1 MIGTIFRRLILLSVC
16 VVYLLPFV
24 IAQSPVIKEQL
35 LEAESDFLYEE
46 FNEALPIYMKLKDKY
61 PDNIYLDYKIGRC
74 YLNIPF
80 EKQKSLIYL
89 KKASV
94 KITKTNK
101 DGSFK
106 GNEVPVDVIYYLG
119 DAYRINNQLE
129 AAIENYEEFKSK
141 SDKKLY
147 DLKLV
152 DDQILACKRAIL
164 MEKKPVVIS
173 FHNLGEVI
181 NTKYSETHPVVSED
195 ENIMLYA
202 TQLPFYQA
210 VFFTKKV
217 NGVWQ
222 QPLNIITELGIDD
235 DCIPTCLSSDGTEAY
250 FYRSDQFR
258 GDLYVSN
265 YINGKWTKIRRL
277 NDNVN
282 TKYWESHASLSHD
295 GKTLYFTSNRPGGMG
310 GLDIYMTQ
318 RNIGDN
324 WGPPKNLGPVINSS
338 YNEDAPFI
346 TSDGKR
352 LYFSSFGHETMGG
365 YDIFYSDKDAN
376 GNWTKPVNIG
386 YPLNSTGDDLYFC
399 PVRNGSAGYIS
410 KYDSA
415 GFGRFDIVRVEIS
428 DYKSQV
434 SNTNAVNTL
443 MPSGNI
449 KNTAQEIPE
458 NVNKDKVVREK
469 QLNYNSQNNISSY
482 SDTNINNTNKIR
494 NVTSK
499 AVKDNKVALSNN
511 LNHQTND
518 LQALK
523 KNTNPGISLNT
534 DKNNE
539 VTDIKPA
546 ENISSVTDKKK
557 SGRKFSDVI
566 QDIKWEY
573 YAVPGSLLLF
583 IVLWFALKKR
593 KKRKE

>member
-1 MIGTIFRRLILLSVC
+1 
-16 VVYLLPFV
+16 
-24 IAQSPVIKEQL
+24 
-35 LEAESDFLYEE
+35 
-46 FNEALPIYMKLKDKY
+46 MKLKDKY

-181 NTKYSETHPVVSED
+181 NTKYSETDPVVSED

-202 TQLPFYQA
+202 TQLPFYQE

>member
-1 MIGTIFRRLILLSVC
+1 M
-16 VVYLLPFV
+16 
-24 IAQSPVIKEQL
+24 
-35 LEAESDFLYEE
+35 
-46 FNEALPIYMKLKDKY
+46 AL
-61 PDNIYLDYKIGRC
+61 
-74 YLNIPF
+74 
-80 EKQKSLIYL
+80 
-89 KKASV
+89 
-94 KITKTNK
+94 
-101 DGSFK
+101 
-106 GNEVPVDVIYYLG
+106 
-119 DAYRINNQLE
+119 
-129 AAIENYEEFKSK
+129 
-141 SDKKLY
+141 
-147 DLKLV
+147 
-152 DDQILACKRAIL
+152 
-164 MEKKPVVIS
+164 
-173 FHNLGEVI
+173 
-181 NTKYSETHPVVSED
+181 
-195 ENIMLYA
+195 
-202 TQLPFYQA
+202 
-210 VFFTKKV
+210 
-217 NGVWQ
+217 
-222 QPLNIITELGIDD
+222 
-235 DCIPTCLSSDGTEAY
+235 
-250 FYRSDQFR
+250 
-258 GDLYVSN
+258 
-265 YINGKWTKIRRL
+265 
-277 NDNVN
+277 
-282 TKYWESHASLSHD
+282 
-295 GKTLYFTSNRPGGMG
+295 
-310 GLDIYMTQ
+310 
-318 RNIGDN
+318 
-324 WGPPKNLGPVINSS
+324 
-338 YNEDAPFI
+338 
-346 TSDGKR
+346 DGKR
-352 LYFSSFGHETMGG
+352 LYFSSFGYETMGG
-365 YDIFYSDKDAN
+365 YDIPYSDKNTN
-376 GNWTKPVNIG
+376 GPSRKPVNIG

-434 SNTNAVNTL
+434 SNTNAVKTST
-443 MPSGNI
+443 PSGNI

-511 LNHQTND
+511 LNYQTND